1 MDSSIF
7 ERARDHFNAGL
18 QQLQGGQLQQA
29 EASFAQALALLP
41 DRPSTLTNLGAVRLQ
56 LGRPAEAAPLLEQAV
71 RAEPDN
77 FEAWGHLGLA
87 RARLG
92 QDAAALATIEHALL
106 LQPAHAGLR
115 LEAAAACGR
124 LGRPEAALAHVQQLL
139 AQQPRHAAA
148 WTLRGSL
155 LRDLGRPA
163 DAAAA
168 FEQALACG
176 GDADLNRFLLAGVGG
191 AGATPQRAPEAYV
204 RGLFDGYAGDFD
216 QHLLQ
221 VLHYRAHEH
230 VAALLRRTGRRFD
243 AVLDL
248 GCGTGLLAPLLVPL
262 LAAAGGRIDGV
273 DLSPPM
279 IEHAR
284 ARGLY
289 AQLGAAD
296 LVAYLQATPQRW
308 DAVAAADV
316 FIYVGALDA
325 VFAGVE
331 RVLAPGGWFAFS
343 VEPADDAHAVVL
355 QPSLRYAHGEP
366 ALRALAARHGF
377 EVRAVETG
385 AIREEQRR
393 PIEGLYWLLQRR

>member
-1 MDSSIF
+1 
-7 ERARDHFNAGL
+7 
-18 QQLQGGQLQQA
+18 
-29 EASFAQALALLP
+29 
-41 DRPSTLTNLGAVRLQ
+41 
-56 LGRPAEAAPLLEQAV
+56 
-71 RAEPDN
+71 
-77 FEAWGHLGLA
+77 
-87 RARLG
+87 
-92 QDAAALATIEHALL
+92 
-106 LQPAHAGLR
+106 
-115 LEAAAACGR
+115 
-124 LGRPEAALAHVQQLL
+124 
-139 AQQPRHAAA
+139 
-148 WTLRGSL
+148 
-155 LRDLGRPA
+155 
-163 DAAAA
+163 
-168 FEQALACG
+168 LACG
-176 GDADLNRFLLAGVGG
+176 GDAGLNRFLLAGVGG
-191 AGATPQRAPEAYV
+191 AGAAPQRAPDAYV

-289 AQLGAAD
+289 AQLEAAD

-325 VFAGVE
+325 VFAGVA